1 MPNEPTLNSE
11 PSSAIARLGHVLS
24 KKTPSPR
31 YQKSQEPINALVC
44 QYRLRQV
51 LAEKTGSPRNHM
63 AQKPTS
69 ALVCHYRLGQVLAEK
84 PRSPGYNKTLQ
95 LTAVV
100 SQCWTQ
106 ECAGREAKRK
116 KSAKAATSVP
126 ICFQGSSMVNHRGA
140 GLCLAVTKSRTHKYS
155 SNAVYPSCAQAPS
168 VLASMGRIGHDS
180 QEGCQAQAKL
190 NRYLCRLATQ
200 ELRVSFDRRP
210 DMQLERPR
218 NLQLH
223 TPQHLDLCGHGTS
236 FARLSE
242 GCQALAEL
250 NRYHCRLARHE
261 LLGMRG
267 CSMVKVQVQVQ
278 VQEGVV
284 EEWRPVTA
292 IQVTPFGVIECV
304 ETPLLPPACQSRPGD
319 SRWSQQGLDTRARPL
334 PCRREWV
341 SRPRSLASASL
352 MGKGKR
358 SRAAL
363 FPRARPVP
371 CRWVTGRVQG
381 GVDPRGSAIALLMG
395 FPGAR
400 PLPRRW
406 GKKKA
411 SRVWLIPKARPLPC
425 RWK

>member
-1 MPNEPTLNSE
+1 
-11 PSSAIARLGHVLS
+11 
-24 KKTPSPR
+24 
-31 YQKSQEPINALVC
+31 
-44 QYRLRQV
+44 
-51 LAEKTGSPRNHM
+51 
-63 AQKPTS
+63 
-69 ALVCHYRLGQVLAEK
+69 
-84 PRSPGYNKTLQ
+84 
-95 LTAVV
+95 
-100 SQCWTQ
+100 
-106 ECAGREAKRK
+106 
-116 KSAKAATSVP
+116 
-126 ICFQGSSMVNHRGA
+126 MVNHRGE
-140 GLCLAVTKSRTHKYS
+140 GLCLAVTKGRAHKYS

-168 VLASMGRIGHDS
+168 VVASMGQIGHDS
-180 QEGCQAQAKL
+180 QEGCQAQAEL

-223 TPQHLDLCGHGTS
+223 TPQHLDLCGHGTN

-250 NRYHCRLARHE
+250 NRYHRRLARHE

-267 CSMVKVQVQVQ
+267 CSMVKVQVQVQVQ

-304 ETPLLPPACQSRPGD
+304 ETPLLPPACQSHPGD

-341 SRPRSLASASL
+341 SRPRSSASASL

-363 FPRARPVP
+363 FPKARPVP
-371 CRWVTGRVQG
+371 RRWGN
-381 GVDPRGSAIALLMG
+381 MK
-395 FPGAR
+395 AR
-400 PLPRRW
+400 PLPRRH
-406 GKKKA
+406 GKVSDPKGSAAKHPREAKA
-411 SRVWLIPKARPLPC
+411 KRVMR
-425 RWK
+425 